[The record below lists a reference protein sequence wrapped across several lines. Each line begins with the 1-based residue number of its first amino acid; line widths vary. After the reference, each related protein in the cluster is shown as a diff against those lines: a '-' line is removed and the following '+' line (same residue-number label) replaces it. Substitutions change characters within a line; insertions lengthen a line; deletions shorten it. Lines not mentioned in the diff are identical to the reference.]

1 MKIIINKTKI
11 LLLKQGMKMKKI
23 EVTGSTVDFYEKEEG
38 VFIFDTSECQ
48 PPGPMVNA
56 MCGLQLL
63 KNSTQRLEMIN
74 HKAPLGLFPKIVDDF
89 DYEIND
95 TDSDM
100 IRVIFTKKE
109 DAKNSTDFTQNS
121 CSG

>member
-1 MKIIINKTKI
+1 MK
-11 LLLKQGMKMKKI
+11 QI
-23 EVTGSTVDFYEKEEG
+23 EVTGSTVDFFEKEEG

-48 PPGPMVNA
+48 PPEPMVNA

-63 KNSTQRLEMIN
+63 KNPSQKLEMIN
-74 HKAPLGLFPKIVDDF
+74 HKAPLGLFPKIADDF
-89 DYEIND
+89 DYKIEETEND
-95 TDSDM
+95 M
-100 IRVIFTKKE
+100 VKIIFTKKE